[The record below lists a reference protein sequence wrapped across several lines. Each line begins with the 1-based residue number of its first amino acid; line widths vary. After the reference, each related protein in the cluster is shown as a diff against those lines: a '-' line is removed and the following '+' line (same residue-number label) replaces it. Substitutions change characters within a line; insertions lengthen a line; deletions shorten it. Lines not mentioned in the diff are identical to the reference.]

1 MQNRKLGRK
10 ADHRKDLFRNLATDM
25 IVYGKINTTEMKAKE
40 LRTIVDELVTLAK
53 KNDLHAR
60 RQAASFVKNVVAD
73 KSTGKTALQKLF
85 DEIGP
90 KFADVNG
97 GYTRVVKTTVRKGD
111 GAPMAYI
118 EFTK

>member
-10 ADHRKDLFRNLATDM
+10 ADHRKALFRNLATDM

-40 LRTIVDELVTLAK
+40 LRTVVDELVTLAK

-60 RQAASFVKNVVAD
+60 RQAASYIKDVVAD
-73 KSTGKTALQKLF
+73 KKTGKTALQKLF

-97 GYTRVVKTTVRKGD
+97 GYTRVVKTGVRKGD
-111 GAPMAYI
+111 AAPMAYI